1 MQITVTITVVV
12 IVKIFNKNANL
23 VAVTVLAILNQ
34 KKEIKLR
41 SKAKLVARIAIR
53 RTIAKKM
60 QVKVVLQLQINPPEV
75 AIIVGQKVFVLWA
88 TKQRT
93 VQKEAVVAEKA
104 RHLVHEGIQLAVEL
118 AELRSSAAFDRF
130 FKAATRRAR
139 PLDAGLQRAWGSCLT
154 MVLHGKCSAV
164 C

>member
-1 MQITVTITVVV
+1 MDEEKGIEKVLNDLNEEMGAFKIRYNEPGLTE
-12 IVKIFNKNANL
+12 IFNKNANL

-34 KKEIKLR
+34 KMQIKLR

-88 TKQRT
+88 TKQRM

-104 RHLVHEGIQLAVEL
+104 RHLVHLVQTV
-118 AELRSSAAFDRF
+118 RC
-130 FKAATRRAR
+130 K
-139 PLDAGLQRAWGSCLT
+139 
-154 MVLHGKCSAV
+154 V
-164 C
+164 